1 MAIDRGPGTE
11 IIRCHH
17 FEGIDSTRTTLIFG
31 AQHHIYTVL
40 SITVCCIN
48 LQTSTNLSYL
58 NIQGYDTFAGT
69 STQLNRILGINIPA
83 GETFVW
89 NDKFSFNGHEPVD
102 FTGPLDSVAKQDAI
116 ADQGGGASQKLMFD
130 MTSSDD
136 GGQNYDV
143 HVTYIDQNNE

>member
-1 MAIDRGPGTE
+1 MAIDRGSGTE

-17 FEGIDSTRTTLIFG
+17 FEGIDDTRTTLIFG
-31 AQHHIYTVL
+31 EQHHIYTVL

-69 STQLNRILGINIPA
+69 STQLNRILGINFPA

-89 NDKFSFNGHEPVD
+89 NDKVSFNGHEPVD
-102 FTGPLDSVAKQDAI
+102 FTGPLDSVAKQNAI
-116 ADQGGGASQKLMFD
+116 ADQGSGVAQLLTWEGAQA
-130 MTSSDD
+130 SD
-136 GGQNYDV
+136 NYE
-143 HVTYIDQNNE
+143 VTVTFIDQNNA

>member
-17 FEGIDSTRTTLIFG
+17 FENIDDTRTTLIYG
-31 AQHHIYTVL
+31 EQHHIYTVL
-40 SITVCCIN
+40 CITICCIN
-48 LQTSTNLSYL
+48 LQALTNKGYL
-58 NIQGYDTFAGT
+58 NVQGYDTFAGE
-69 STQLNRILGINIPA
+69 SVQLNRILGITIPE

-116 ADQGGGASQKLMFD
+116 ADQGN
-130 MTSSDD
+130 SSVRQLLTWEGSHTDD
-136 GGQNYDV
+136 NYE
-143 HVTYIDQNNE
+143 VTVTFIDQNNE